1 MTQGPGPDTL
11 VPIFG
16 MITGLIT
23 TGLLFWGIVKLA
35 QSQVG
40 SALARRIQGH
50 SGGADAEFAAELN
63 YLRDQLD
70 GLRHELTETQ
80 ERLDFAERMLAKGRT
95 PERLPGN

>member
-1 MTQGPGPDTL
+1 MIQGPGPETL

-16 MITGLIT
+16 MITGVIT
-23 TGLLFWGIVKLA
+23 TGLFFLGIVKLA

-40 SALARRIQGH
+40 AALARRLQGH
-50 SGGADAEFAAELN
+50 SAGADAEFAAELS
-63 YLRDQLD
+63 YLRDQVD
-70 GLRHELTETQ
+70 SLRNELTETQ

>member
-1 MTQGPGPDTL
+1 MQGL

-23 TGLLFWGIVKLA
+23 TGLFFWGIVKLA
-35 QSQVG
+35 QGPVG
-40 SALARRIQGH
+40 TALARRIQGH
-50 SGGADAEFAAELN
+50 SAGAEIEAEFAAELSH
-63 YLRDQLD
+63 LRDQVD
-70 GLRHELTETQ
+70 GLRTELTETQ